1 MAKKVGIR
9 GLTKKA
15 QEQGSSSSEPIEP
28 SEYRQM
34 MDMVNTI
41 VEYMREMNDHIE
53 FLGKRLEWVEERVKQ
68 LSAKPKK

>member
-15 QEQGSSSSEPIEP
+15 QDQGSSSAEPIEP

-53 FLGKRLEWVEERVKQ
+53 FLGKRLEVVEERVKQ